1 MPKFIS
7 GSYTVE
13 DPLGLDCKQAKT
25 VAQDIARQNA
35 IDIKSVSGRNVV
47 VVDDI
52 GIELF
57 KTSVKL

>member
-1 MPKFIS
+1 
-7 GSYTVE
+7 
-13 DPLGLDCKQAKT
+13 LQAGKDGG
-25 VAQDIARQNA
+25 QDIARQIA

-57 KTSVKL
+57 KASVKL

>member
-1 MPKFIS
+1 
-7 GSYTVE
+7 
-13 DPLGLDCKQAKT
+13 